1 MDLSYEQQGSE
12 SWRIP
17 VYAVVKVIVIRKTV
31 APCCIRKA
39 QLSLFQQCY
48 YLL

>member
-1 MDLSYEQQGSE
+1 MDLSYEKRGSE

-17 VYAVVKVIVIRKTV
+17 VCAVVKVIIIRKTV

-39 QLSLFQQCY
+39 QLNLFQQCC